1 MSSKS
6 YFYVNFQILSNVK
19 EDCRSFHPGVNRKQD
34 WSIEE
39 ADLVILASP
48 TKTGS
53 SNQSTEK
60 LVPKKKNLVFEETY
74 LVTKERNLVPEER
87 KLVPKERSLVPGER
101 KLVPKEMTRTNLVPE
116 ERNKTTTAETLL
128 KCDKCEYCSAHERYL
143 KKHLRSH
150 KQYTCPEHNFEC
162 IGEDTMKV
170 HMRTHSN
177 LNRFDC
183 PQCHFYTSNYVKLAQ
198 HMEEHKFHFEN
209 LPKHKGTARKHGFPV
224 HGEKPN
230 QCNQMGCEYASFCPK
245 NLKVHKFFKHFTSV
259 VSGVVTRGG

>member
-1 MSSKS
+1 MASGSSHHS
-6 YFYVNFQILSNVK
+6 TSSMLPVLHINGHQS
-19 EDCRSFHPGVNRKQD
+19 
-34 WSIEE
+34 
-39 ADLVILASP
+39 A
-48 TKTGS
+48 TKTGIS
-53 SNQSTEK
+53 YQSTEK
-60 LVPKKKNLVFEETY
+60 LVPKKKNVVSEERNLV
-74 LVTKERNLVPEER
+74 LVTKERTLVPE
-87 KLVPKERSLVPGER
+87 ER

-116 ERNKTTTAETLL
+116 ARNKTTAETLL

-150 KQYTCPEHNFEC
+150 ERYTCKEHNFEC

-183 PQCHFYTSNYVKLAQ
+183 PQCHYYTSNYGKLAQ
-198 HMEEHKFHFEN
+198 HMEIHKFHFEN

-259 VSGVVTRGG
+259 VSGMVTRGG